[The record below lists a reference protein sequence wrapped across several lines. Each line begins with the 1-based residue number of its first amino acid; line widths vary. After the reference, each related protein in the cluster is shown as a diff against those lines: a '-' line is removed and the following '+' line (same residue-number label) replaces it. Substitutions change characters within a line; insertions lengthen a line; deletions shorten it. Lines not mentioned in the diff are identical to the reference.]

1 MKLAV
6 IGAGWAGLACAV
18 AATRAGAR
26 VTVFESARQ
35 LGGRARRVEVDGL
48 PLDNGQHILIGA
60 YTATLGLM
68 RELGMAPEAV
78 LERQPL
84 DLRHA
89 DGRGLKVPARLP
101 PPLNLAVAIAA
112 ARGWTWRD
120 KLSLLRTAGRWRRA
134 GFACDAS
141 ASVADLCSDLAPAVQ
156 QLLIEPLC
164 VSALNTPMHEAS
176 GTVFL
181 RVLRDALFGERGG
194 ADLLLPRVDLGA
206 LLPDA
211 AADWLVAQG
220 TTIRLGTRVD
230 GLEREVEGWHIDG
243 EAFDRVV
250 LATSAWESARLAEGI
265 APAWAATARALDHVP
280 IGTVYV
286 RHAPGLAEGP
296 PLRALPAGIDQPAQ
310 FVFDLQRLR
319 GHAAMA
325 AFVCSACSVGR
336 ETLTAQVLAQAA
348 AQLGWQGLEPVLT
361 VVEKRATFACR
372 PGLVRPV
379 MAVAP
384 GLLTCGDH
392 VEGPYPATLEGAV
405 RSGLAAAAAAL
416 Q

>member
-68 RELGMAPEAV
+68 RELGIAPEAV
-78 LERQPL
+78 VERWRL

-101 PPLNLAVAIAA
+101 PPLDLAVAIAT

-134 GFACDAS
+134 GFACDPS
-141 ASVADLCSDLAPAVQ
+141 ASVADLCSGLAPAVQ
-156 QLLIEPLC
+156 QLLVEPLC

-176 GTVFL
+176 GAVFL

-211 AADWLVAQG
+211 AAAWLGAQG
-220 TTIRLGTRVD
+220 ATIRLGTRVD
-230 GLEREVEGWHIDG
+230 GLARKAGGWHVDG

-250 LATSAWESARLAEGI
+250 LATSAWEGARLAEGI

-280 IGTVYV
+280 IGTVYL

-296 PLRALPAGIDQPAQ
+296 PLRALPAGTDQPAQ

-348 AQLGWQGLEPVLT
+348 AQLGWRGLEPVLT

-372 PGLVRPV
+372 PGLVRPA

-384 GLLTCGDH
+384 ELLACGDH

-405 RSGLAAAAAAL
+405 RSGLAAAAAL

>member
-78 LERQPL
+78 LDRQPL

-101 PPLNLAVAIAA
+101 PPLDLAVAIAT

-134 GFACDAS
+134 GFACDPS

-211 AADWLVAQG
+211 AAAWLGPQG
-220 TTIRLGTRVD
+220 ATIRLGTRVD
-230 GLEREVEGWHIDG
+230 GLAREAGGWHIDG

-296 PLRALPAGIDQPAQ
+296 PLRALPAGTDQPAQ

-319 GHAAMA
+319 SQAGLA

-336 ETLTAQVLAQAA
+336 ETLTAQVLAQVA

-372 PGLVRPV
+372 PGLVRPS

-384 GLLTCGDH
+384 GLLACGDH

-405 RSGLAAAAAAL
+405 RSGLAAAAAL

>member
-35 LGGRARRVEVDGL
+35 LGGRARRVEANGL

-68 RELGMAPEAV
+68 RELGISPEAV

-101 PPLNLAVAIAA
+101 PPLDLAVAIAT

-120 KLSLLRTAGRWRRA
+120 KLSLLRTAARWRRA
-134 GFACDAS
+134 GFACDPS

-156 QLLIEPLC
+156 QLLVEPLC

-211 AADWLVAQG
+211 AAGWLDAQG
-220 TTIRLGTRVD
+220 TTLRLGTRVD
-230 GLEREVEGWHIDG
+230 GLARAAGGWRIDG
-243 EAFDRVV
+243 EAFDRIV
-250 LATSAWESARLAEGI
+250 LATSAWEGARLAESI
-265 APAWAATARALDHVP
+265 APAWAAAARALDHVP
-280 IGTVYV
+280 IGTVYL

-296 PLRALPAGIDQPAQ
+296 PLRALSAGTDQPAQ

-348 AQLGWQGLEPVLT
+348 AQLGWRGLEPVLT

-372 PGLVRPV
+372 PGLVRPA

-384 GLLTCGDH
+384 GLLACGDH
-392 VEGPYPATLEGAV
+392 VEGPYPATLEGAA
-405 RSGLAAAAAAL
+405 RSGLAAAAAL

>member
-35 LGGRARRVEVDGL
+35 LGGRARRVEANGL

-68 RELGMAPEAV
+68 RELGISPEAV

-101 PPLNLAVAIAA
+101 PPLDLAVAIAT

-120 KLSLLRTAGRWRRA
+120 KLSLLRTAARWRRA
-134 GFACDAS
+134 GFACDPS

-156 QLLIEPLC
+156 QLLVEPLC

-211 AADWLVAQG
+211 AAGWLDAQG
-220 TTIRLGTRVD
+220 TTLRLGTRVD
-230 GLEREVEGWHIDG
+230 GLARAAGGWRIDG
-243 EAFDRVV
+243 EAFDRIV
-250 LATSAWESARLAEGI
+250 LATSAWEGARLAESI
-265 APAWAATARALDHVP
+265 APAWAAAARALDHVP
-280 IGTVYV
+280 IGTVYL
-286 RHAPGLAEGP
+286 RHAPGLAEGT
-296 PLRALPAGIDQPAQ
+296 PLRALSAGTDQPAQ

-348 AQLGWQGLEPVLT
+348 AQLGWRGLEPVLT

-372 PGLVRPV
+372 PGLVRPA

-384 GLLTCGDH
+384 GLLACGDH
-392 VEGPYPATLEGAV
+392 VEGPYPATLEGAA
-405 RSGLAAAAAAL
+405 RSGLAAAAAL

>member
-18 AATRAGAR
+18 AATRAGAH

-35 LGGRARRVEVDGL
+35 PGGRARRVEADGL
-48 PLDNGQHILIGA
+48 VLDNGQHILIGA

-68 RELGMAPEAV
+68 RELGIAPEAV
-78 LERQPL
+78 LQRQPL

-89 DGRGLKVPARLP
+89 DGRGLKVPAGLP
-101 PPLNLAVAIAA
+101 PPLDLAVAIAT

-134 GFACDAS
+134 GFACDPA
-141 ASVADLCSDLAPAVQ
+141 ATVPDLCRDLAPAVQ

-164 VSALNTPMHEAS
+164 VSALNTPMQEAS

-181 RVLRDALFGERGG
+181 RVLRDALFGEPGG

-211 AADWLVAQG
+211 AAAWLGAREA
-220 TTIRLGTRVD
+220 TIRLGTRVD
-230 GLEREVEGWHIDG
+230 ELVRDGEGWRIDDQG
-243 EAFDRVV
+243 FDRVV
-250 LATSAWESARLAEGI
+250 LATSAWEGARLAQAI
-265 APAWAATARALDHVP
+265 APDWAATARAMDHVP

-286 RHAPGLAEGP
+286 RHAAGLADGP
-296 PLRALPAGIDQPAQ
+296 PLRALHAGADRPAQ

-319 GHAAMA
+319 GQPGLA
-325 AFVCSACSVGR
+325 AFVCSACSAGR
-336 ETLTAQVLAQAA
+336 EALTAQVLIQAA
-348 AQLGWQGLEPVLT
+348 AQLGWQGLDPVLT

-372 PGLVRPV
+372 PGMVRPT

-384 GLLTCGDH
+384 GLLACGDH
-392 VEGPYPATLEGAV
+392 IEGPYPATLEGAV
-405 RSGLAAAAAAL
+405 RSGLAAAAAL

>member
-1 MKLAV
+1 MKLAIV
-6 IGAGWAGLACAV
+6 GTGWAGLACAV
-18 AATRAGAR
+18 AATRDGAH
-26 VTVFESARQ
+26 VTLFESARQ
-35 LGGRARRVEVDGL
+35 LGGRARRVEADGL

-68 RELGMAPEAV
+68 RELGIAPEAV
-78 LERQPL
+78 LQRQPL

-89 DGRGLKVPARLP
+89 DGRGLRVPAGLP
-101 PPLNLAVAIAA
+101 PPLDLAVAIATT
-112 ARGWTWRD
+112 RGWTWRD

-134 GFACDAS
+134 GFACDPA
-141 ASVADLCSDLAPAVQ
+141 ATVADLCQELAPAVQ
-156 QLLIEPLC
+156 QLLVEPLC
-164 VSALNTPMHEAS
+164 VSALNTPVHEAS
-176 GTVFL
+176 GSVFL
-181 RVLRDALFGERGG
+181 RVLRDALFGEPGG

-211 AADWLVAQG
+211 AATWLEAHG
-220 TTIRLGTRVD
+220 AALRLGRRVEALLWD
-230 GLEREVEGWHIDG
+230 GEEWQIDG
-243 EAFDRVV
+243 DGFDRVV
-250 LATSAWESARLAEGI
+250 LATSAWEGARLAAHL
-265 APAWAATARALDHVP
+265 APDWAATARAMDHVP

-296 PLRALPAGIDQPAQ
+296 PLRALHADADQPAQ

-319 GHAAMA
+319 GQPGLA
-325 AFVCSACSVGR
+325 AFVCSACRAGR
-336 ETLTAQVLAQAA
+336 EALTAQVLAQAA
-348 AQLGWQGLEPVLT
+348 TQLGWQGLEPVLT

-372 PGLVRPV
+372 PGLVRPAMV
-379 MAVAP
+379 VAP
-384 GLLTCGDH
+384 GLLACGDH

>member
-68 RELGMAPEAV
+68 RELGISPAAV

-101 PPLNLAVAIAA
+101 PPLDLAVAIAT

-134 GFACDAS
+134 GFACDPS
-141 ASVADLCSDLAPAVQ
+141 ASVADLCSGLAPAVQ
-156 QLLIEPLC
+156 QLLVEPLC

-176 GTVFL
+176 GAVFL

-211 AADWLVAQG
+211 AAAWLGAQG
-220 TTIRLGTRVD
+220 ATIRLGTRVD
-230 GLEREVEGWHIDG
+230 GLARKAGGWHVDG

-250 LATSAWESARLAEGI
+250 LATSAWEGARLAEGI

-280 IGTVYV
+280 IGTVYL

-296 PLRALPAGIDQPAQ
+296 PLRALPAGTDQPAQ

-348 AQLGWQGLEPVLT
+348 AQLGWRGLEPVLT

-372 PGLVRPV
+372 PGLVRPA

-384 GLLTCGDH
+384 GLLACGDH

-405 RSGLAAAAAAL
+405 RSGLAAAAAL

>member
-35 LGGRARRVEVDGL
+35 LGGRARRVDADGL

-68 RELGMAPEAV
+68 RELDIAPEAV
-78 LERQPL
+78 LLRQPL
-84 DLRHA
+84 DMRHA
-89 DGRGLKVPARLP
+89 DGRGLRVPAGLP
-101 PPLNLAVAIAA
+101 PPLDLAVAIAT

-120 KLSLLRTAGRWRRA
+120 KLSLLRTARRWRGA
-134 GFACDAS
+134 GFACDPA
-141 ASVADLCSDLAPAVQ
+141 ATVADLCRDLAPAVQ
-156 QLLIEPLC
+156 QLLVEPLC

-176 GTVFL
+176 GAVFL

-211 AADWLVAQG
+211 AAAWLGAQG
-220 TTIRLGTRVD
+220 ATIRLGTRVD
-230 GLEREVEGWHIDG
+230 ELGREAGGWCIDG

-250 LATSAWESARLAEGI
+250 LATSAWEGARLVEAI
-265 APAWAATARALDHVP
+265 APAWATTARALDHVP

-286 RHAPGLAEGP
+286 RHAHGLAEGP
-296 PLRALPAGIDQPAQ
+296 PLRALHADADRPAQ

-319 GHAAMA
+319 GQPGLA
-325 AFVCSACSVGR
+325 AFVCSACSAGR
-336 ETLTAQVLAQAA
+336 EALTAQVLIQAA
-348 AQLGWQGLEPVLT
+348 TQLGWQGLDPVLT

-372 PGLVRPV
+372 PGLVRPT

-384 GLLTCGDH
+384 GLLACGDH

-405 RSGLAAAAAAL
+405 RSGLAAAAAL

>member
-26 VTVFESARQ
+26 VTVFEGARQ

-78 LERQPL
+78 LDRQPL

-89 DGRGLKVPARLP
+89 DGRGLKVPARPP
-101 PPLNLAVAIAA
+101 PPLDLAGAIAT
-112 ARGWTWRD
+112 ARGWTWHD

-134 GFACDAS
+134 GFACDPS

-211 AADWLVAQG
+211 AAAWLGAQG
-220 TTIRLGTRVD
+220 ATIRLGTRVD
-230 GLEREVEGWHIDG
+230 GLEREAEGWHIDG

-296 PLRALPAGIDQPAQ
+296 PLRALPAGTDQPAQ

-319 GHAAMA
+319 GHAGLA

-384 GLLTCGDH
+384 GLLACGDH
-392 VEGPYPATLEGAV
+392 VEGPYPATLEGAA
-405 RSGLAAAAAAL
+405 RSGLAAAAAL